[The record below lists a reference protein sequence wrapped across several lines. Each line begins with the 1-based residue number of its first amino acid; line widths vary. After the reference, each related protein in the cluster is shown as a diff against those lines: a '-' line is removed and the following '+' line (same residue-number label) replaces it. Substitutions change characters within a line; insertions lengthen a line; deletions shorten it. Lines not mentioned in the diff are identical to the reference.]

1 MTNNEQNSR
10 IFLPEERDKHDLIG
24 VFNYQM
30 NKIQKNLILFYDEK
44 VARSIYLGGFD
55 HLETDLDK
63 SIDNNI
69 GREMY
74 MITFLEVSSVYLRD
88 GIINNDPFKNNLLL
102 SKGKFTEIGKDII
115 LHILPDIITENYV
128 TDEIHRKQIKKDIC
142 KKYNIS
148 SLEYYSESIKARCE
162 MKKVLNKQKKVMK
175 KELTTN

>member
-1 MTNNEQNSR
+1 MTNNEQISR
-10 IFLPEERDKHDLIG
+10 IFLPEERDKHDLIE

-30 NKIQKNLILFYDEK
+30 NKIQKNLNLFYDEK

-102 SKGKFTEIGKDII
+102 SKGNFTEISKDII
-115 LHILPDIITENYV
+115 LHMLPDIITENYI
-128 TDEIHRKQIKKDIC
+128 TYEFHRDKTKRQIC
-142 KKYNIS
+142 EKYKIN
-148 SLEYYSESIKARCE
+148 SLEFYIENYKALHKLKR
-162 MKKVLNKQKKVMK
+162 VFFI
-175 KELTTN
+175 T